1 MDFKENK
8 EGGTSGEYHE
18 TSGVAEQSIMIK
30 DAPEF
35 EDEEGED
42 AYGIYSGDALLGVCW
57 NKDLADAFKEAA
69 EKVNLR
75 MK

>member
-8 EGGTSGEYHE
+8 QGGSSGEFHE
-18 TSGVAEQSIMIK
+18 TSLAAETIIIK
-30 DAPEF
+30 EAPEF

-42 AYGIYSGDALLGVCW
+42 AYGIYAGDALLGICW
-57 NKDLADAFKEAA
+57 NRDLAEAFKEAA
-69 EKVNLR
+69 EKVNLK